1 MWHSDYR
8 QNVVIV
14 GAGRTNRSAK
24 FATSSAC
31 NCHHSLQLG
40 NSQSDVQY
48 VAVVVG
54 CELAVEDGS
63 FVIVRLLRVEEG
75 DCTVR
80 DSGYDKCY

>member
-1 MWHSDYR
+1 VESRVRKLVDISKKHVSYKIGVS
-8 QNVVIV
+8 QNV
-14 GAGRTNRSAK
+14 R
-24 FATSSAC
+24 
-31 NCHHSLQLG
+31 
-40 NSQSDVQY
+40 Y

-63 FVIVRLLRVEEG
+63 FVRLLKVEEG

>member
-1 MWHSDYR
+1 MESYEGLVDIGKEHASYKIGVS
-8 QNVVIV
+8 QNV
-14 GAGRTNRSAK
+14 R
-24 FATSSAC
+24 
-31 NCHHSLQLG
+31 
-40 NSQSDVQY
+40 Y

-63 FVIVRLLRVEEG
+63 FVWLLKVEEG